1 LYDLGFE
8 PAVKWLAGQ
17 FSEQHGIA
25 CEFEDDGK
33 PKPISED
40 AKIILFQSVREL
52 LANVYKHARA
62 QSVSVSTLRDGNV
75 VRIAVEDDGVG
86 FDPRVLS
93 RKIKRNEGFGLFN
106 LRERLSHLQGDLKID
121 SKIGEGTSVT
131 LMAPLKRAR
140 KTAVKK

>member
-1 LYDLGFE
+1 MSA
-8 PAVKWLAGQ
+8 PAGTASMKEKNKCFGR
-17 FSEQHGIA
+17 FYH
-25 CEFEDDGK
+25 
-33 PKPISED
+33 
-40 AKIILFQSVREL
+40 EL

-93 RKIKRNEGFGLFN
+93 RKINRNEGFGLFN
-106 LRERLSHLQGDLKID
+106 LRERLSHLQGELKID
-121 SKIGEGTSVT
+121 SRIGEGTSVT

-140 KTAVKK
+140 KSAVKK